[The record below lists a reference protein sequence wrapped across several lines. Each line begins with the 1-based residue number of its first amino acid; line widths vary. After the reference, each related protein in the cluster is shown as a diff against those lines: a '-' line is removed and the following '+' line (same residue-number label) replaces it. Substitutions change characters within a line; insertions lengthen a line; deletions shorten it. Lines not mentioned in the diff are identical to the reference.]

1 MLRKLALLTATAAL
15 ALSSAHTALAGGAK
29 SSKDQLQA
37 AAPTASADENRI
49 GDARRGF
56 SDGN

>member
-15 ALSSAHTALAGGAK
+15 ALSSAHTALAAGGK
-29 SSKDQLQA
+29 HSGDQLQGPA
-37 AAPTASADENRI
+37 VAASADEKRI
-49 GDARRGF
+49 KDARRGF